1 MDFVGI
7 FLSAML
13 VAATPILLA
22 ALGELVTE
30 KAGVINLGI
39 EGLML
44 IGAVAGFAT
53 ASTTGISLLGV
64 FTAAIA
70 SVMAAGIFIFLT
82 QFLKTNQIATGLA
95 MTIFGIGLSSLLG
108 KSYVGVTIEKIPSI
122 PIPLLH
128 KIPLLGDFLFNH
140 DILVYFSIIAVFLV
154 HFFLSKTR
162 AGMILKAVGENHTT
176 ATIWATK
183 ISICCLLPILL
194 EGTRMHIGVLI
205 TPIAFTWIWL
215 MGLTTHPTWI
225 SSASHWLYL
234 PAAIY
239 AGFNP
244 KKLLWI
250 SMLLGG
256 GFAGLAGMMEVNG
269 AVGQINSTFTT
280 GYGYTAIIVAFL
292 GRLHPVGIFFAGI
305 LMASSYLGG
314 EIAQIELG
322 FPKAVT
328 GIFQGSVLFFL
339 LTCDFFYENKLRL
352 KLKK

>member
-176 ATIWATK
+176 ACCNMGYSVKMKNASLPLDRCYCCLYVKTPSRLIPVVLAVAKPATAP
-183 ISICCLLPILL
+183 ISISPS
-194 EGTRMHIGVLI
+194 MPKLI
-205 TPIAFTWIWL
+205 TPAFSVT
-215 MGLTTHPTWI
+215 
-225 SSASHWLYL
+225 
-234 PAAIY
+234 
-239 AGFNP
+239 
-244 KKLLWI
+244 
-250 SMLLGG
+250 
-256 GFAGLAGMMEVNG
+256 
-269 AVGQINSTFTT
+269 NS
-280 GYGYTAIIVAFL
+280 
-292 GRLHPVGIFFAGI
+292 
-305 LMASSYLGG
+305 
-314 EIAQIELG
+314 
-322 FPKAVT
+322 PKAAKRIGVAAT
-328 GIFQGSVLFFL
+328 SIADKKIPTKSIIF
-339 LTCDFFYENKLRL
+339 
-352 KLKK
+352 